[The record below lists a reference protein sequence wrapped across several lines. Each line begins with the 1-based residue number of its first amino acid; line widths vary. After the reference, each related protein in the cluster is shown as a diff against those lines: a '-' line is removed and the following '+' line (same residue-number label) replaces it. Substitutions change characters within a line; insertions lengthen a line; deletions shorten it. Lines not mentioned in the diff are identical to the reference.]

1 MLETKTCI
9 NVYSDMNPW
18 IDFCI
23 VIGAY
28 EDFTKAEEIVQTAY
42 DEWFENESDEPIAEF
57 ISQCLKENDID
68 HEIFFKA
75 EESDEE

>member
-9 NVYSDMNPW
+9 NVYSDMNEW

-23 VIGAY
+23 TIGAY
-28 EDFTKAEEIVQTAY
+28 EDFTKAEEIVQASY
-42 DEWFENESDEPIAEF
+42 DAWFNGESDDPIADY

-68 HEIFFKA
+68 HEIYFKA
-75 EESDEE
+75 EEN